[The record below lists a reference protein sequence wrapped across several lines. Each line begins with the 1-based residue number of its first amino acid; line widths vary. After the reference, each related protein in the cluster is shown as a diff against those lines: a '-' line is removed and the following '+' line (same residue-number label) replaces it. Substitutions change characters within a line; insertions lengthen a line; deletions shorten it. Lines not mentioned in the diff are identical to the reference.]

1 MRDQPV
7 NVCPGYS
14 RILFYIAIYDPACV
28 CVRVRRAKKSV
39 YICVCIY
46 IYSLFPLNLRKERRR
61 KLYAA
66 CETRRSGIVTEL
78 TFRSFMKTN
87 FSQAR

>member
-28 CVRVRRAKKSV
+28 CARKKV
-39 YICVCIY
+39 YIPVYIY
-46 IYSLFPLNLRKERRR
+46 IYICIYSLFPLNLRKERRR

-66 CETRRSGIVTEL
+66 CETRRRGIVTEL